1 MGITNQGEE
10 PEMDVTVTKN
20 QSVLLTNI
28 SSEDRDVLA
37 VMVLKGRLGFAIRAG
52 RTDGMALAKARQ
64 LAEKYNWPIYPK
76 TMKQAEKFVLA
87 CHQTWGLAKPE

>member
-1 MGITNQGEE
+1 MDIKLTGKESFAITNITE
-10 PEMDVTVTKN
+10 
-20 QSVLLTNI
+20 
-28 SSEDRDVLA
+28 EDRDVLA

-64 LAEKYNWPIYPK
+64 LAAKYNWPTYPK

-87 CHQTWGLAKPE
+87 CYQEWGIAKAE